1 MPTIMVTRNLW
12 RAIGGR
18 AKLATRRPD
27 DDDRAKLS
35 AWSLREFPTS
45 AGYLVVGL
53 EETTYLTVIC
63 PILVLPDFTLSFA
76 ASVATALET
85 LGIPDG
91 VVHREIS
98 HIIEHSR
105 FARNDNRSLLGSVND
120 VAFHASVLLEQERTM
135 ELATLERVRTKLNQM
150 PHVNRSPAFPDQ
162 ATRLLFM
169 PAQSRS

>member
-12 RAIGGR
+12 RAVGGR
-18 AKLATRRPD
+18 AVLAARKPD
-27 DDDRAKLS
+27 GDDRAKLR

-53 EETTYLTVIC
+53 EETTYLTVVC
-63 PILVLPDFTLSFA
+63 PILALPDFILAFA

-85 LGIPDG
+85 LGIPDR
-91 VVHREIS
+91 VVDGEIRPIVEDS
-98 HIIEHSR
+98 H
-105 FARNDNRSLLGSVND
+105 FAKNDNRSLLGSVND
-120 VAFHASVLLEQERTM
+120 VAFHASVLLEHERTM
-135 ELATLERVRTKLNQM
+135 ELATLERVQAKLNQM

-169 PAQSRS
+169 PAKSC